1 MGGLKLTITETP
13 VAGGYEQRYS
23 ISLGSID
30 MPFVRRPVSI
40 LPEDGT
46 ICYADCGP
54 RYGVIPRQAVAIFK
68 GGKWKRLKFEPTH
81 WTHWDS

>member
-54 RYGVIPRQAVAIFK
+54 RHGAIPRFSVALFQD
-68 GGKWKRLKFEPTH
+68 GKWKRLKFEPTH